1 MGLPF
6 GFFALLL
13 EFYPPRGAEVAQRLR
28 GIGGAWVERG
38 WNVVERGRNVLNVC
52 GTQADR

>member
-1 MGLPF
+1 MGSEVLVGGDCPSH
-6 GFFALLL
+6 GALV
-13 EFYPPRGAEVAQRLR
+13 EVAQRLR